1 MRTLSLAAAILLG
14 VTFQSSSDSSGGAV
28 ITLPPE
34 LAGYRQWKQLVTSPY
49 EVPMRLWMLCRAP
62 TMDDWNAARE
72 EYGPHTR
79 FLIRVYGNAVAVKAF
94 SAGGH
99 GPFPVGAMIAKEKFA
114 GSPHG
119 RAAGIAFMVKR
130 AEPEFADTGGW
141 QFLYYPSGI
150 DRQAMR
156 HACAPCH
163 HNAPTDYVFGT
174 YPR

>member
-99 GPFPVGAMIAKEKFA
+99 GPFPVGAMIAKGKVSRSPPGPASGVAVLGEK
-114 GSPHG
+114 
-119 RAAGIAFMVKR
+119 
-130 AEPEFADTGGW
+130 AEPPLA
-141 QFLYYPSGI
+141 
-150 DRQAMR
+150 
-156 HACAPCH
+156 
-163 HNAPTDYVFGT
+163 GT
-174 YPR
+174 